1 VLTPWKKYGHDRVY
15 IATTGGMKLGFLN
28 KETGEVVLED
38 ESWRSA
44 VMQALGAASALPT
57 APSPAAVALES
68 GPTTAKPERSPAA
81 TSGPAGGSARA
92 EHERR
97 VARREQRIRS
107 AHPKLGGLIL
117 ALSDDPQSTRAWAS
131 GALGEERVGAK
142 LDGLA
147 GDGVRVLHDRR
158 IPRSRA
164 NIDHIAVGP
173 SGVFVIDAK
182 RYRDAKVEVRRSGGL
197 FSPVTQR
204 LFVRGRD
211 RTKLVLG
218 LAPQVAA
225 VYEALES
232 CEELQHVSVQPVLA
246 FVDALLP
253 LFGAVEIAGVP
264 VLGVK
269 GTAKLVR
276 RPGSL
281 TTEQQELAY
290 CALAA
295 GLPAY
300 QRRS

>member
-15 IATTGGMKLGFLN
+15 IATTGGTKLGFLN
-28 KETGEVVLED
+28 KETGELVLED

-44 VMQALGAASALPT
+44 VVQALGTVAAPPA
-57 APSPAAVALES
+57 SPAPTPPLETL
-68 GPTTAKPERSPAA
+68 GAPRAADEPLRTAGA

-97 VARREQRIRS
+97 VARREQRIRA
-107 AHPKLGGLIL
+107 AHPRLGGLIL

-131 GALGEERVGAK
+131 GAVGEERVGAK

-147 GDGVRVLHDRR
+147 GDGVLVLHDRR
-158 IPRSRA
+158 IPGTRA

-197 FSPVTQR
+197 FSPVTER
-204 LFVRGRD
+204 LFVDGRD
-211 RTKLVLG
+211 KTKLVLG
-218 LAPQVAA
+218 LSPQVAA
-225 VYEALES
+225 VYEAMGGREK
-232 CEELQHVSVQPVLA
+232 LQHVPVQPVLA
-246 FVDALLP
+246 FVDAVLP
-253 LFGAVEIAGVP
+253 FFGTVEIAGVP
-264 VLGVK
+264 VLGPK

-276 RPGSL
+276 RAGAL
-281 TTEQQELAY
+281 TRDQQEMAYSVLAE
-290 CALAA
+290 

-300 QRRS
+300 QR